1 MAIKIPIVADVDRA
15 VADVRKLPD
24 AFEDVQDS
32 LEDVAKEARKTED
45 ALEEVG
51 DGTKKAG
58 DASDDMEKKF
68 RDDFDKVRKGA
79 KDTGDG
85 IGKGMKEGTDR
96 AKEGVGELGDES
108 RSIAQEAATSFDG
121 TAESIGDV
129 FKDLAATAFAGF
141 GPAALIAGVAVS
153 AGIGIAQAKLEEY
166 AEKVNEAKEA
176 GADWAQSFNL
186 APVEERIEALRDRF
200 SEMAGEIIDDRQ
212 WWEVWQDEAVSAL
225 DAVIDAQ
232 DKAGTSASDFMR
244 AFNEVDPGE
253 RLESLR
259 AYREELERQSEA
271 FNDSNKAAADRLDV
285 PEARAWGEKRDAV
298 DQLIGVLD
306 DEIRKQEVANDV
318 EEASAEAVKGTAIEI
333 AEKNEA
339 IEESNEL
346 LEENADANRKA
357 FRAELDLADQI
368 RETNATLKD
377 SEASTNDKKNAV
389 LDAIDAVVD
398 LAQSEEDATGA
409 VSDYN
414 RVIERNKDQLY
425 EQGRRAGITK
435 REMDELIGSTKRV
448 PTRVS
453 TNVTDNGT
461 ADRTRKK
468 LEDVLETAGV
478 KKDMTV
484 GVRANTTQ
492 ANTDVANWRH
502 AQQSIP
508 VSIGVRAV

>member
-15 VADVRKLPD
+15 VRDVQKLPD

-32 LEDVAKEARKTED
+32 LDDVAKEARKTED

-58 DASDDMEKKF
+58 EASDDMEKKF
-68 RDDFDKVRKGA
+68 RDDFDKVRKNA
-79 KDTGDG
+79 KDAGDG
-85 IGKGMKEGTDR
+85 IGKGIKDGTDR
-96 AKEGVGELGDES
+96 AGEGMDTFKDEADGTA
-108 RSIAQEAATSFDG
+108 REAAASFDG
-121 TAESIGDV
+121 SAESIGDV
-129 FKDLAATAFAGF
+129 FQELAANAFAGF
-141 GPAALIAGVAVS
+141 GPAGAV
-153 AGIGIAQAKLEEY
+153 AGIAAAAGLGIAISKLQE
-166 AEKVNEAKEA
+166 AADKTNEAKEA
-176 GADWAQSFNL
+176 GAEWAQSFNM
-186 APVEERIEALRDRF
+186 ADAEDRIQALRDRF
-200 SEMAGEIIDDRQ
+200 AELSSEIVDDRQ
-212 WWEVWQDEAVSAL
+212 WWELWQDDAVSAL

-232 DKAGTSASDFMR
+232 DKAGTSAADFMR
-244 AFNEVDPGE
+244 AFNEVDPSK
-253 RLESLR
+253 RLDSMR
-259 AYREELERQSEA
+259 AYREELERQRDA
-271 FNDSNKAAADRLDV
+271 FNESNLAATHRLDA
-285 PEARAWGEKRDAV
+285 PEARAWGEKRDSV
-298 DQLIGVLD
+298 KQLIDVLD

-318 EEASAEAVKGTAIEI
+318 EAASAEAIKGTAIEL

-357 FRAELDLADQI
+357 FRAELDLADQL
-368 RETNATLKD
+368 RETNKTLKD
-377 SEASTNDKKNAV
+377 STASTSDKQKAV

-414 RVIERNKDQLY
+414 RVIERNRDQLY

-435 REMDELIGSTKRV
+435 REMDELIGATKRV

-461 ADRTRKK
+461 ADRTRRK

-478 KKDMTV
+478 KRDMTV
-484 GVRANTTQ
+484 GVRANTSQ

-508 VSIGVRAV
+508 VSIGLRAV

>member
-24 AFEDVQDS
+24 AFEEVQDS

-58 DASDDMEKKF
+58 DAADDMEKKF
-68 RDDFDKVRKGA
+68 RDDFEKVRKSA
-79 KDTGDG
+79 KDSGDG
-85 IGKGMKEGTDR
+85 IGQGFKDGTDR
-96 AKEGVGELGDES
+96 AGEGLDTFKDEADGTA
-108 RSIAQEAATSFDG
+108 REAAASFDG
-121 TAESIGDV
+121 SAESIGDV
-129 FKDLAATAFAGF
+129 FQELAANAFAGF
-141 GPAALIAGVAVS
+141 GPAGAAAGIAVAAGLGVAIS
-153 AGIGIAQAKLEEY
+153 KLQEVADEI
-166 AEKVNEAKEA
+166 NEAKEA
-176 GADWAQSFNL
+176 GAEWAQSFNM
-186 APVEERIEALRDRF
+186 ADAEERIQALRDRF
-200 SEMAGEIIDDRQ
+200 AELSSEIVDDRQ
-212 WWEVWQDEAVSAL
+212 WWELWQDEAVSAL

-244 AFNEVDPGE
+244 AFNQVDPGE
-253 RLESLR
+253 RLDSLK
-259 AYREELERQSEA
+259 AYREELERQAEA
-271 FNDSNKAAADRLDV
+271 FNESNQAAANRLDV
-285 PEARAWGEKRDAV
+285 PEARAWGEKRDSV
-298 DQLIGVLD
+298 NQLIEVLD

-318 EEASAEAVKGTAIEI
+318 EAASAEAVKGTAIEI

-461 ADRTRKK
+461 ADRTRRK

-508 VSIGVRAV
+508 VSIGLRAV